1 MSDLQKLLDIVSE
14 IIEMDDVTL
23 DTELN
28 EGNWDSLAVITF
40 ISEADNEFDKVVSPS
55 QLTKVTKV
63 SDLLELIK

>member
-1 MSDLQKLLDIVSE
+1 MSDVEKLLEIVSE

-40 ISEADNEFDKVVSPS
+40 ISEADNEFDKVVAPI
-55 QLTKVTKV
+55 QLAKVTKV

>member
-1 MSDLQKLLDIVSE
+1 MSDVKKLLEIVSE

-40 ISEADNEFDKVVSPS
+40 ISEADNEFDKVVAPL
-55 QLTKVTKV
+55 QLAKVTKV

>member
-1 MSDLQKLLDIVSE
+1 MKDVKKLLEIVSE
-14 IIEMDDVTL
+14 IIEVGDVTL

-40 ISEADNEFDKVVSPS
+40 ISEVDNEFNKVVAPS
-55 QLTKVTKV
+55 QLAKVTKV

>member
-1 MSDLQKLLDIVSE
+1 MSDVNKLLEIVSE

-40 ISEADNEFDKVVSPS
+40 ISEADNEFDKVVAPL
-55 QLTKVTKV
+55 QLAKVTKV

>member
-1 MSDLQKLLDIVSE
+1 MSNVNKLLEIVSE
-14 IIEMDDVTL
+14 IIEVDDVSL

-40 ISEADNEFDKVVSPS
+40 ISEADNEFDRVVSPS
-55 QLTKVTKV
+55 QLAKVTKV

>member
-1 MSDLQKLLDIVSE
+1 MSDLKKLLDIVSE

-28 EGNWDSLAVITF
+28 EENWDSLAVITF